1 MSRLSL
7 IGAARDPPIK
17 LYRAA
22 SLRASLR
29 SVGWHGKLQKN
40 AISTPSRLRLISQPV
55 GRSKT
60 DEMWKSILKS
70 FHPEGIPWPA
80 TILYNAISS
89 SEIFKQHYELVARD
103 VLQQG
108 QIKNILDIG
117 TGPARLLITLQKFLP
132 DVKLCGVDISEAMI
146 ATAERN
152 LKRFF
157 PLGKTELKVGNAEN
171 LPFPDETFD
180 CVISTGSLHHW
191 KNPIDG
197 LNEVYRV
204 LKEGHCALIYDLVRK
219 LPTDVAQEVRRQFGS
234 FRLALLW
241 LHSFEEPF
249 LYTDEMLSVAEKT
262 HFNCAKIRFV
272 GALCCIYL
280 NK

>member
-1 MSRLSL
+1 
-7 IGAARDPPIK
+7 
-17 LYRAA
+17 
-22 SLRASLR
+22 
-29 SVGWHGKLQKN
+29 
-40 AISTPSRLRLISQPV
+40 
-55 GRSKT
+55 
-60 DEMWKSILKS
+60 MWKRILKS

-89 SEIFKQHYELVARD
+89 SEIFKRHYELVARY

-108 QIKNILDIG
+108 QIESILDIG

-132 DVKLCGVDISEAMI
+132 GAKLCGVDISDAMV

-152 LKRFF
+152 LKRVS
-157 PLGKTELKVGNAEN
+157 PHAKTELKVGNAEN
-171 LPFPDETFD
+171 LPFHDETFD

-191 KNPIDG
+191 KNPIAG

-219 LPTDVAQEVRRQFGS
+219 LPTDVAQEVRMQFGS

-249 LYTDEMLSVAEKT
+249 LNTDEMLSMAEKT
-262 HFNCAKIRFV
+262 LFHCSGIRFA
-272 GALCCIYL
+272 GALCCINL
-280 NK
+280 NHRFSCQIKAPKT